1 MIDDVPVLEPGESG
15 GDQFLFDA
23 RPNLGREV
31 AAAASKEVGVLLD
44 HDRSIGATDERT
56 IANDL
61 HPRFRLGLL
70 GGLLGLFYLRGL
82 ISLFLLGSRLSLCR
96 RLLASVIVA
105 AGRQQ

>member
-1 MIDDVPVLEPGESG
+1 MIDDVPVLEPRESG

-56 IANDL
+56 VTDDL

-82 ISLFLLGSRLSLCR
+82 ISLFRLGSRLSLR
-96 RLLASVIVA
+96 RLLVSIAVA

>member
-31 AAAASKEVGVLLD
+31 AAAASKEVGILLD

-56 IANDL
+56 VTDDL
-61 HPRFRLGLL
+61 HSRFRL
-70 GGLLGLFYLRGL
+70 GLLGLFYLRGL
-82 ISLFLLGSRLSLCR
+82 ISLFRLGSRLSLCR

>member
-1 MIDDVPVLEPGESG
+1 MIDDVPIFKPSQSG

-44 HDRSIGATDERT
+44 HDRSVGATDERA

-61 HPRFRLGLL
+61 HSRFRLGLL
-70 GGLLGLFYLRGL
+70 GGLLGLFILRGL
-82 ISLFLLGSRLSLCR
+82 TSLLRLSSRLSL
-96 RLLASVIVA
+96 
-105 AGRQQ
+105 